1 MDGLVCLETPL
12 QKDWKQVMKSFHEIR
27 TKTVEKIEIDEGRI
41 IKHGS
46 ALMFARQ
53 AQMHGNQA
61 EQHFKIA
68 KQNLT
73 RLETLTPKEK
83 EKLIIEGLGHIC
95 DGMISIR
102 NQNGAITGIVTT
114 SALLGDQSHKKM
126 SKLLRRH

>member
-27 TKTVEKIEIDEGRI
+27 TKTVEKIKIDEGRI
-41 IKHGS
+41 IKRGS
-46 ALMFARQ
+46 ALLFARQ

-61 EQHFKIA
+61 EQHFEIA
-68 KQNLT
+68 KQKLT
-73 RLETLTPKEK
+73 RFETLTPKEK
-83 EKLIIEGLGHIC
+83 EKLIIEGLSHIC

-114 SALLGDQSHKKM
+114 SALLGEQGDKKM

>member
-1 MDGLVCLETPL
+1 MKTFDELRENVEPETEL
-12 QKDWKQVMKSFHEIR
+12 N
-27 TKTVEKIEIDEGRI
+27 EGKVLKR
-41 IKHGS
+41 GS
-46 ALMFARQ
+46 ALLFARN

-68 KQNLT
+68 KQKLT